1 MGIVFRQSVNNTLIT
16 YIGFA
21 IGAVNT
27 LFLYTRFLSE
37 EYYGLVGVI
46 LSTAALL
53 MPIMAFGVPN
63 TLVKYYSRFKK
74 EDSRSFLSMMLLLPL
89 IMVVPLALLSYLANE
104 AIGSFLANKNA
115 IVRDYVW
122 HIFLIG
128 LAMAYFEVFYAWCKV
143 QMKTVFGNFMKE
155 VFVRVGVSVLL
166 LLLYAD
172 VITVSFFLYA
182 LVGLYLLRTVIMK
195 LVAYSLEFPELT
207 IRKSVVTREIFTYS
221 FLIILGGSTA
231 IILLEIDRFM
241 INQFIQINNVAY
253 YTVAIFI
260 ATVVA
265 VPSRAMHQITYP
277 LTAEI
282 LNQNDE
288 VRLKSLYQKSS
299 LTLFIV
305 AGIIFLLIVMNLSD
319 LYTFLPENYRGGFL
333 VVFLIGLC
341 RVFDALLGNNNAILF
356 NSRYYRVV
364 LLLGV
369 FLALLTILLNL
380 VFIPL
385 YQTTGAALATFI
397 AIAIYNTAKLIF
409 VWRKFKI
416 MPFSRDTGKV
426 LGLLLFIGVLFYALK
441 FTFHPVLNIV
451 LKSGLMLLM
460 YAGVLYRFKISE
472 DIFGFLSRWKG
483 K

>member
-63 TLVKYYSRFKK
+63 TLIKYYSSFKK

-288 VRLKSLYQKSS
+288 VRLKSLYKKSS

-305 AGIIFLLIVMNLSD
+305 AGIIFLLI
-319 LYTFLPENYRGGFL
+319 
-333 VVFLIGLC
+333 
-341 RVFDALLGNNNAILF
+341 
-356 NSRYYRVV
+356 
-364 LLLGV
+364 
-369 FLALLTILLNL
+369 
-380 VFIPL
+380 
-385 YQTTGAALATFI
+385 
-397 AIAIYNTAKLIF
+397 
-409 VWRKFKI
+409 
-416 MPFSRDTGKV
+416 
-426 LGLLLFIGVLFYALK
+426 
-441 FTFHPVLNIV
+441 
-451 LKSGLMLLM
+451 
-460 YAGVLYRFKISE
+460 
-472 DIFGFLSRWKG
+472 
-483 K
+483 

>member
-1 MGIVFRQSVNNTLIT
+1 
-16 YIGFA
+16 
-21 IGAVNT
+21 
-27 LFLYTRFLSE
+27 
-37 EYYGLVGVI
+37 
-46 LSTAALL
+46 
-53 MPIMAFGVPN
+53 
-63 TLVKYYSRFKK
+63 
-74 EDSRSFLSMMLLLPL
+74 
-89 IMVVPLALLSYLANE
+89 
-104 AIGSFLANKNA
+104 
-115 IVRDYVW
+115 
-122 HIFLIG
+122 
-128 LAMAYFEVFYAWCKV
+128 
-143 QMKTVFGNFMKE
+143 
-155 VFVRVGVSVLL
+155 
-166 LLLYAD
+166 
-172 VITVSFFLYA
+172 
-182 LVGLYLLRTVIMK
+182 
-195 LVAYSLEFPELT
+195 
-207 IRKSVVTREIFTYS
+207 
-221 FLIILGGSTA
+221 
-231 IILLEIDRFM
+231 
-241 INQFIQINNVAY
+241 
-253 YTVAIFI
+253 
-260 ATVVA
+260 
-265 VPSRAMHQITYP
+265 
-277 LTAEI
+277 
-282 LNQNDE
+282 
-288 VRLKSLYQKSS
+288 
-299 LTLFIV
+299 
-305 AGIIFLLIVMNLSD
+305 MNLSD

-441 FTFHPVLNIV
+441 FTFHPVLNII